1 MKLVGIALAALAMV
15 GLMASDAG
23 AAYVS
28 EILFVGAGT
37 YDHDVNPNDPF
48 GYGDYGFFAADYN
61 LDIHVTDEICNW
73 YLDPSLS
80 VDFVGAKSA
89 GRTTHH
95 IGMGESGIELDA
107 DLIPWAA
114 MGYNWEEGKG
124 IYVGLGDASGFVGFD
139 PDVLVGD
146 YAWDVDGGGDDL
158 AMRIR
163 PSSDEMFA
171 YLVRMRMH
179 RSFTWLSGQPAAEWM
194 AAWMAPF
201 AGGVAMD
208 GLELGLRKIATRLG
222 EWDTEDY
229 SISYSG
235 RMRITG
241 CDDPPVPEPMTLL
254 LFGGGLVGAALLRRR
269 R

>member
-1 MKLVGIALAALAMV
+1 MQAPVAGHGERSALAQCTHPDDFFEHQV
-15 GLMASDAG
+15 GCSGKEA
-23 AAYVS
+23 
-28 EILFVGAGT
+28 
-37 YDHDVNPNDPF
+37 DV
-48 GYGDYGFFAADYN
+48 
-61 LDIHVTDEICNW
+61 LT
-73 YLDPSLS
+73 S
-80 VDFVGAKSA
+80 VDFVDEVTLEGA
-89 GRTTHH
+89 
-95 IGMGESGIELDA
+95 
-107 DLIPWAA
+107 AA

-171 YLVRMRMH
+171 YSVRMRMH

-208 GLELGLRKIATRLG
+208 GLEHGLRKIATRLG

-229 SISYSG
+229 SINYSG